1 MSEND
6 KKPDNPRYPKWLPYL
21 LLILALVL
29 WQKPWVSKDDMTDQT
44 IPGTPTEQV
53 QTADKPAEATI
64 YSQFILD
71 VRAGKITKVLLVPDG
86 FGGTMITVFPKDGGK
101 AYKVY
106 SASDPKLM
114 DELLAQEGLQVKAI
128 PPAQPGFLAANAS
141 ILVSV
146 GILAL
151 FAYVFLFK
159 KNGAGGMGDAGKF
172 GKSKAKLSAETNV
185 SVLLSD
191 VEGADDAKLEVA
203 EIVDFLIDPTK
214 VSKLGGKIP
223 RGALIVGP
231 PGTGKTLLAKA
242 IAGEARKRLHELA
255 EKAKKTGIETQEKVI
270 SFFNVSGS
278 EFVEMFVGVGASR
291 IRDMFEQAKL
301 HAPSVIFV
309 DELDAI
315 GRHRGAGNGGG
326 NDEREQTLNQLLV
339 EMDGFEDNAA
349 QGVIVIAATNRPD
362 ILDKALLRPGRF
374 DRQVNMGLPDLP
386 GRIKILS
393 IHMKKIVLGTDVRPE
408 QIARGTPGFSGAD
421 LANLCN
427 EAAIVAS
434 RKNKKAV
441 EMIDFERA
449 KDRIMAGAE
458 NSSCRMTEQEKD
470 LTAYHEAGHMI
481 VGRILES
488 EGHDPVY
495 KVTITPRGRS
505 MGVTMFLPE
514 RDQVSL
520 SYEKAQASMATGF
533 GGRIAEEMFYGWK
546 GVTTGASQDL
556 AQVTDMATRMVTEW
570 GWSPKCGPMT
580 YTTASGA
587 ESYVGRGNVQRNTS
601 NETAQM
607 VDSEIR
613 AFIDTN
619 YKRAEEILKANRSK
633 LIVTKDAL
641 RKWETIDR
649 PQIDAIMEG
658 KTLEEIPEPAWV
670 SVVEAIADEVVA
682 TAKDTNPVDLT
693 KPEGKQE

>member
-1 MSEND
+1 
-6 KKPDNPRYPKWLPYL
+6 
-21 LLILALVL
+21 
-29 WQKPWVSKDDMTDQT
+29 
-44 IPGTPTEQV
+44 
-53 QTADKPAEATI
+53 
-64 YSQFILD
+64 
-71 VRAGKITKVLLVPDG
+71 
-86 FGGTMITVFPKDGGK
+86 
-101 AYKVY
+101 
-106 SASDPKLM
+106 
-114 DELLAQEGLQVKAI
+114 
-128 PPAQPGFLAANAS
+128 
-141 ILVSV
+141 
-146 GILAL
+146 
-151 FAYVFLFK
+151 
-159 KNGAGGMGDAGKF
+159 
-172 GKSKAKLSAETNV
+172 
-185 SVLLSD
+185 
-191 VEGADDAKLEVA
+191 
-203 EIVDFLIDPTK
+203 
-214 VSKLGGKIP
+214 
-223 RGALIVGP
+223 
-231 PGTGKTLLAKA
+231 
-242 IAGEARKRLHELA
+242 
-255 EKAKKTGIETQEKVI
+255 
-270 SFFNVSGS
+270 
-278 EFVEMFVGVGASR
+278 
-291 IRDMFEQAKL
+291 
-301 HAPSVIFV
+301 
-309 DELDAI
+309 
-315 GRHRGAGNGGG
+315 
-326 NDEREQTLNQLLV
+326 
-339 EMDGFEDNAA
+339 
-349 QGVIVIAATNRPD
+349 
-362 ILDKALLRPGRF
+362 
-374 DRQVNMGLPDLP
+374 
-386 GRIKILS
+386 
-393 IHMKKIVLGTDVRPE
+393 
-408 QIARGTPGFSGAD
+408 
-421 LANLCN
+421 
-427 EAAIVAS
+427 
-434 RKNKKAV
+434 
-441 EMIDFERA
+441 
-449 KDRIMAGAE
+449 MAGAE